1 MKNTISNMLV
11 LILLLGLGSCK
22 LADIR
27 TTTLK
32 KGESTKENGRTLLEE
47 SINTMGYDNLQ
58 NFENYSVKS
67 VFNWKP
73 LWSMMPMN
81 ALPGNKNKEIE
92 FHFSTN
98 SFDGR
103 VDYLE
108 GRKKGDYHGLQSWQS
123 YQSVNEKPVKF
134 EKDKRRSWGLASYHY
149 MIEAPVRLLNAPIIK
164 YAGTKSMYGKEY
176 DLVFASWG
184 SEKANKQHDQW
195 LVYINKETKF
205 IDLTQLTIR
214 DFFLPFPRNMA
225 HGTVQYL
232 SRTNVDGIHLPSE
245 VSIQLLKP
253 KKQKKYVYKF
263 ELYDYQFDN
272 LKQDNLYPNPN
283 LQKLGDSK
291 ILK

>member
-47 SINTMGYDNLQ
+47 SINTMGYNNLQ